1 MITHAAF
8 PKTLLYC
15 FIGPPRTGR
24 FLQVFVS
31 SAFKGTYDKAALR
44 QAEGLLFGAG
54 AAQLRQALR
63 REVVH
68 QVAPGEQIL
77 RQKIV
82 PAADA
87 DVRQVG
93 PVGQIA
99 AAAPAGVRIQQDH
112 PRLAQ
117 SLVIGHC
124 VGYDAVYPL
133 RCHYTGHGIRHGL
146 DVDRGL
152 RPVFEHVVDDD
163 GVVLHDG
170 VLAAVRAHEE
180 KHALKTARRGLHGLG
195 EGQALKSG
203 ARRAAVGVLFQGLEG
218 PPVLEVVVDGA
229 VGRGH
234 VARAA
239 EQIHGLQEIV
249 HEVAGERIAHQHG
262 AAVEERY
269 AAEARVLRA
278 RGGGTADAQAGGG
291 QQQADESFS
300 FHVDHS
306 RYQVSVPSSN
316 SLRSGM

>member
-1 MITHAAF
+1 MKNIMNFRNICLGGALLLGLSFTACSDDDYNPMPIQLTNVTTLDDMNTPITEAAMGD
-8 PKTLLYC
+8 
-15 FIGPPRTGR
+15 FIAIHGTG
-24 FLQVFVS
+24 L
-31 SAFKGTYDKAALR
+31 
-44 QAEGLLFGAG
+44 
-54 AAQLRQALR
+54 
-63 REVVH
+63 
-68 QVAPGEQIL
+68 
-77 RQKIV
+77 
-82 PAADA
+82 
-87 DVRQVG
+87 DVRNIDSVLINDVALDMLEVYTESDILFLKI
-93 PVGQIA
+93 PVKLPKEETNKIY
-99 AAAPAGVRIQQDH
+99 IYN
-112 PRLAQ
+112 
-117 SLVIGHC
+117 STLVIGHC

-133 RCHYTGHGIRHGL
+133 RCHYAGHGIRHGL

-262 AAVEERY
+262 AAVV
-269 AAEARVLRA
+269 ATVSN
-278 RGGGTADAQAGGG
+278 G
-291 QQQADESFS
+291 
-300 FHVDHS
+300 VDT
-306 RYQVSVPSSN
+306 QF
-316 SLRSGM
+316 